1 MHYVDPFVILV
12 RFMYFEDVGVVDLRQ
27 NFDLVEDL
35 ILIVL
40 TNQILVNYSDASLA
54 LRAIVLARSNFAM
67 LTCSK

>member
-1 MHYVDPFVILV
+1 
-12 RFMYFEDVGVVDLRQ
+12 MYFEDVGVVDLRQ